1 MTRSDSAFF
10 ENCKGLE
17 RGKWLKM
24 GRWGNADEVREEIR
38 KSVAA
43 YNLQKE
49 ASK

>member
-17 RGKWLKM
+17 QGKRVKI
-24 GRWGNADEVREEIR
+24 GRWRHADEVREEIR
-38 KSVAA
+38 ESVAA
-43 YNLQKE
+43 YNLQRE